1 MTIDP
6 EKWYNDR
13 QRAAA
18 CRSGKATEEQKAIIQ
33 NEGAL
38 SQERPKVANPAEQL
52 QNSLGALD
60 KFGGFQL
67 LKGLIKGV
75 ENMDPRRKAVK
86 NIFLTDSTYAD
97 SRKKLKNELALW
109 LNILEDGEAD
119 PMAIIEACQ
128 AKSRKAEK
136 NLRDNLFAIHDEV
149 RNLEVAYR
157 ALDSFFANAG
167 QGKVDCITLMNVNK
181 EELGEHDSEDT
192 IAIRGELEQY
202 YDRLSLKNNYS
213 LLVVPGY
220 LGDADTIRMWSQ
232 TAYRNKV
239 LMVTDFK
246 DSQNFSM
253 LKDELDDANL
263 QGQDA
268 SLANVVMTCN
278 YLLGRKRSEIAG
290 EDDDLYV
297 PGSAALAG
305 RMTNTDEI
313 VIAQGAAGK
322 KYGTLSNVKG
332 ARLDLRKS
340 EIAALIDQGVI
351 PIVEEDGRTM
361 AFSNRSLYNGATL
374 GLQEYPIVRVFDWI
388 GKVFQNFFNDEAF
401 INWNS
406 AVKAE
411 LQQAVHDFLSDY
423 KGPGK
428 LIENYNL
435 KGINQ
440 DPKTKDIKIEVELK
454 PFFAAKNFFIELTGH
469 NGQAGVEWDQNVS

>member
-1 MTIDP
+1 M
-6 EKWYNDR
+6 
-13 QRAAA
+13 AA
-18 CRSGKATEEQKAIIQ
+18 EEQKMV
-33 NEGAL
+33 
-38 SQERPKVANPAEQL
+38 SQESLGLKERERIENPAEVL
-52 QNSLGALD
+52 QSSLNGLD

-86 NIFLTDSTYAD
+86 NIFLSDSAYAET
-97 SRKKLKNELALW
+97 RKKLMNELSLW
-109 LNILEDGEAD
+109 IDILENGGGD
-119 PMAIIEACQ
+119 PMEIIESCKEQ
-128 AKSRKAEK
+128 CGRAEQNLK
-136 NLRDNLFAIHDEV
+136 NNLFAVHDEIK
-149 RNLEVAYR
+149 NLEVTYR

-167 QGKVDCITLMNVNK
+167 QGKIDCITLMNVNK
-181 EELGEHDSEDT
+181 EELEFHDSEDT
-192 IAIRGELEQY
+192 VAIREELEKY

-220 LGDADTIRMWSQ
+220 LGDANTIRMWAD

-239 LMVTDFK
+239 IMLTDFK
-246 DSQNFSM
+246 DSLNFEM
-253 LKDELDDANL
+253 LKEELDDANL

-268 SLANVVMTCN
+268 HLANVVMTCN
-278 YLLGRKRSEIAG
+278 YILGRKKSELAD
-290 EDDDLYV
+290 EDDDVYL

-305 RMTNTDEI
+305 RMTNTEEV

-340 EIAALIDQGVI
+340 EIASLIDQGVI
-351 PIVEEDGRTM
+351 PMVEEDGRTM

-401 INWNS
+401 VNWNS
-406 AVKAE
+406 QVKAE
-411 LQQAVHDFLSDY
+411 LQQAIHDFLSDY

-440 DPKTKDIKIEVELK
+440 DPKTKDINIQVELK
-454 PFFAAKNFFIELTGH
+454 PFFAAKNFLIELTGH
-469 NGQAGVEWDQNVS
+469 NGQAGVEWDQNVK

>member
-1 MTIDP
+1 MQKQTQG
-6 EKWYNDR
+6 E
-13 QRAAA
+13 AAEL
-18 CRSGKATEEQKAIIQ
+18 RERVKIENPGELLQESLTG
-33 NEGAL
+33 L
-38 SQERPKVANPAEQL
+38 SKQ
-52 QNSLGALD
+52 
-60 KFGGFQL
+60 GGFQL
-67 LKGLIKGV
+67 VKGLIKGV
-75 ENMDPRRKAVK
+75 ENMDPRRKAQK
-86 NIFLTDSTYAD
+86 NIFLNEQTYAD
-97 SRKKLKNELALW
+97 SRRKLRNELEMW
-109 LNILEDGEAD
+109 VKILEEGGNDTQQ
-119 PMAIIEACQ
+119 IIENCTSQ
-128 AKSRKAEK
+128 RGKAEENMK
-136 NLRDNLFAIHDEV
+136 NNLFNLHEEV
-149 RNLEVAYR
+149 KALEVTYR
-157 ALDSFFANAG
+157 SLDSFFANAG
-167 QGKVDCITLMNVNK
+167 QGKVDCLTLMNVNK
-181 EELGEHDSEDT
+181 DDLGDHDSDDT
-192 IAIRGELEQY
+192 KAIRDELERY

-213 LLVVPGY
+213 LLIVPGY
-220 LGDADTIRMWSQ
+220 LGDANTIRMWAD

-239 LMVTDFK
+239 IMLTDFK
-246 DSQNFSM
+246 DSLNFEM
-253 LKDELDDANL
+253 LKDELDDANM
-263 QGQDA
+263 QSQDA
-268 SLANVVMTCN
+268 KMANVVMTAN
-278 YLLGRKRSEIAG
+278 YILGRKKSELAG

-297 PGSAALAG
+297 PASAALAG
-305 RMTNTDEI
+305 RMTNTEET

-332 ARLDLRKS
+332 ARMDLRKS

-351 PIVEEDGRTM
+351 PMVEEDGRTM

-374 GLQEYPIVRVFDWI
+374 GLQEYPIVRTFDWI

-406 AVKAE
+406 SVKAE

>member
-1 MTIDP
+1 MAEEELKKETLKESLELKDR
-6 EKWYNDR
+6 EKI
-13 QRAAA
+13 
-18 CRSGKATEEQKAIIQ
+18 E
-33 NEGAL
+33 
-38 SQERPKVANPAEQL
+38 NPAGLL
-52 QNSLGALD
+52 QDSLGGLD

-67 LKGLIKGV
+67 LKGLIKGI

-86 NIFLTDSTYAD
+86 NIFLSDSAYIDA
-97 SRKKLKNELALW
+97 RNKLKNELELW
-109 LNILEDGEAD
+109 VSILEGEGSD
-119 PMAIIEACQ
+119 PMAIIESC
-128 AKSRKAEK
+128 KVKCDKAEQNLK
-136 NLRDNLFAIHDEV
+136 NNLLNIHEEIKQ
-149 RNLEVAYR
+149 LEIAYR
-157 ALDSFFANAG
+157 SLDSFFANAG
-167 QGKVDCITLMNVNK
+167 QGKIDCITLMNVNK
-181 EELGEHDSEDT
+181 EELGDNDSEDT
-192 IAIRGELEQY
+192 MAIRDELEKY

-220 LGDADTIRMWSQ
+220 LGDADTIRTWAN

-239 LMVTDFK
+239 IMLTDFK
-246 DSQNFSM
+246 DSLNFEM
-253 LKDELDDANL
+253 LKEELDDANL
-263 QGQDA
+263 QGQDTQ
-268 SLANVVMTCN
+268 LANIVMTCN
-278 YLLGRKRSEIAG
+278 YILGRKKSELAD
-290 EDDDLYV
+290 EDDDLYI

-322 KYGTLSNVKG
+322 KYGTLSNAKG
-332 ARLDLRKS
+332 ARLNLRKS

-351 PIVEEDGRTM
+351 PMVEEDGRTM
-361 AFSNRSLYNGATL
+361 AFSNRSLYNGATI

-401 INWNS
+401 VNWNS
-406 AVKAE
+406 QVKQE

-440 DPKTKDIKIEVELK
+440 DPKTKDISIQVELK

-469 NGQAGVEWDQNVS
+469 NGQAGVEWDQNVK

>member
-1 MTIDP
+1 M
-6 EKWYNDR
+6 
-13 QRAAA
+13 AAEEL
-18 CRSGKATEEQKAIIQ
+18 KKEEQGQ
-33 NEGAL
+33 AL
-38 SQERPKVANPAEQL
+38 ELREREKIENPAGLL
-52 QNSLGALD
+52 QDSLGGLD
-60 KFGGFQL
+60 KFGGFQM

-86 NIFLTDSTYAD
+86 NIFLQDAAYAD
-97 SRKKLKNELALW
+97 NRKKLKNELELW
-109 LNILEDGEAD
+109 VSILSEGATD
-119 PMAIIEACQ
+119 PMEVIEKCK
-128 AKSRKAEK
+128 AKCAKAENNLK
-136 NLRDNLFAIHDEV
+136 NNLFTIHDEV
-149 RNLEVAYR
+149 HKLEVTYR

-167 QGKVDCITLMNVNK
+167 QGKIDCLTLMNVNK
-181 EELGEHDSEDT
+181 EELEYHDSDDT
-192 IAIRGELEQY
+192 LAIRDELERY

-213 LLVVPGY
+213 LLIVPGY
-220 LGDADTIRMWSQ
+220 LGDANTIRMWAD

-239 LMVTDFK
+239 IMLTDFK
-246 DSQNFSM
+246 DSLNFEM
-253 LKDELDDANL
+253 LKDELDDANM
-263 QGQDA
+263 QSQDA
-268 SLANVVMTCN
+268 KMANVVMTAN
-278 YLLGRKRSEIAG
+278 YILGRKKSELAG

-297 PGSAALAG
+297 PASAALAG
-305 RMTNTDEI
+305 RMTNTEET

-332 ARLDLRKS
+332 ARMDLRKS

-351 PIVEEDGRTM
+351 PMVEEDGRTM

-374 GLQEYPIVRVFDWI
+374 GLQEYPIVRTFDWI

-406 AVKAE
+406 SVKAE

>member
-1 MTIDP
+1 M
-6 EKWYNDR
+6 
-13 QRAAA
+13 AA
-18 CRSGKATEEQKAIIQ
+18 EEQKMV
-33 NEGAL
+33 
-38 SQERPKVANPAEQL
+38 SQESLGLKERERIENPAEVL
-52 QNSLGALD
+52 QSSLNGLD

-86 NIFLTDSTYAD
+86 NIFLSDSAYAET
-97 SRKKLKNELALW
+97 RKKLMNELSLW
-109 LNILEDGEAD
+109 IDILENGGGD
-119 PMAIIEACQ
+119 PMEIIESCKEQ
-128 AKSRKAEK
+128 CGRAEQNLK
-136 NLRDNLFAIHDEV
+136 NNLFAVHDEIK
-149 RNLEVAYR
+149 NLEVTYR

-167 QGKVDCITLMNVNK
+167 QGKIDCITLMNVNK
-181 EELGEHDSEDT
+181 EELESHDSEDT
-192 IAIRGELEQY
+192 VAIREELEKY

-220 LGDADTIRMWSQ
+220 LGDANTIRMWAD

-239 LMVTDFK
+239 IMLTDFK
-246 DSQNFSM
+246 DSLNFEM
-253 LKDELDDANL
+253 LKEELDDANL

-268 SLANVVMTCN
+268 HLANVVMTCN
-278 YLLGRKRSEIAG
+278 YILGRKKSELAD
-290 EDDDLYV
+290 EDDDVYL

-305 RMTNTDEI
+305 RMTNTEEV

-340 EIAALIDQGVI
+340 EIASLIDQGVI
-351 PIVEEDGRTM
+351 PMVEEDGRTM

-401 INWNS
+401 VNWNS
-406 AVKAE
+406 QVKAE
-411 LQQAVHDFLSDY
+411 LQQAIHDFLSDY

-440 DPKTKDIKIEVELK
+440 DPKTKDINIQVELK
-454 PFFAAKNFFIELTGH
+454 PFFAAKNFLIELTGH
-469 NGQAGVEWDQNVS
+469 NGQAGVEWDQNVK

>member
-1 MTIDP
+1 MAAEELKKQEEGQP
-6 EKWYNDR
+6 VELREREKVENP
-13 QRAAA
+13 
-18 CRSGKATEEQKAIIQ
+18 S
-33 NEGAL
+33 AL
-38 SQERPKVANPAEQL
+38 L
-52 QNSLGALD
+52 QQSLDGLN
-60 KFGGFQL
+60 KFGGFQMV
-67 LKGLIKGV
+67 KGLIKGV
-75 ENMDPRRKAVK
+75 ENMDPRRKAIK
-86 NIFLTDSTYAD
+86 NIFLSDAAYAD
-97 SRKKLKNELALW
+97 SRKKLKSELELW
-109 LNILEDGEAD
+109 VSILESGGAD
-119 PMAIIEACQ
+119 PMQIIDSCK
-128 AKSRKAEK
+128 AKRDKAEQNMK
-136 NLRDNLFAIHDEV
+136 SNLFNVHEEIKK
-149 RNLEVAYR
+149 LEVTYR

-167 QGKVDCITLMNVNK
+167 QGKMDCLTLMNVNK
-181 EELGEHDSEDT
+181 EELEYHDSEDT
-192 IAIRGELEQY
+192 LAIRDEMEKY

-213 LLVVPGY
+213 LLIIPGY
-220 LGDADTIRMWSQ
+220 LGDSNTIRMWAD

-239 LMVTDFK
+239 MMVTDFK

-253 LKDELDDANL
+253 LKDELDDANM

-268 SLANVVMTCN
+268 KLANVIMTCN
-278 YLLGRKRSEIAG
+278 YLLGRKKSEIAD

-332 ARLDLRKS
+332 ARLNLRKS

-351 PIVEEDGRTM
+351 PMVEEDGRTM

-406 AVKAE
+406 SVKAE

-469 NGQAGVEWDQNVS
+469 NGQACVEWDQNVS

>member
-1 MTIDP
+1 M
-6 EKWYNDR
+6 
-13 QRAAA
+13 AA
-18 CRSGKATEEQKAIIQ
+18 EEQKK
-33 NEGAL
+33 EAL
-38 SQERPKVANPAEQL
+38 GEPVALREREKIEDPAALL
-52 QNSLGALD
+52 QQSLDGLN
-60 KFGGFQL
+60 KFGGFQMV
-67 LKGLIKGV
+67 KGLIKGV

-86 NIFLTDSTYAD
+86 NIFLSDAAYAD
-97 SRKKLKNELALW
+97 SRQKLKNELELW
-109 LNILEDGEAD
+109 VNILESGGTD
-119 PMAIIEACQ
+119 PMQIIDSCK
-128 AKSRKAEK
+128 AKRDKAEQ
-136 NLRDNLFAIHDEV
+136 NLKSNLFNVHEEIKK
-149 RNLEVAYR
+149 LEVTYR
-157 ALDSFFANAG
+157 SLDSFFANAG
-167 QGKVDCITLMNVNK
+167 QGKIDCITLMNVNK
-181 EELGEHDSEDT
+181 EELEYHDSEDT
-192 IAIRGELEQY
+192 LAIRDEMERY

-220 LGDADTIRMWSQ
+220 LGDANTIRMWAD

-239 LMVTDFK
+239 MMITDFK

-268 SLANVVMTCN
+268 KLANVVMTCN
-278 YLLGRKRSEIAG
+278 YLLGRKKSELAD
-290 EDDDLYV
+290 EDDDLYI
-297 PGSAALAG
+297 PASAALAG

-351 PIVEEDGRTM
+351 PMVEEDGRTM
-361 AFSNRSLYNGATL
+361 AFSNRSLYNGATI

-406 AVKAE
+406 SVKAE

-435 KGINQ
+435 KNINQ

-469 NGQAGVEWDQNVS
+469 NGQAGVEWDQNVQ

>member
-1 MTIDP
+1 M
-6 EKWYNDR
+6 
-13 QRAAA
+13 AA
-18 CRSGKATEEQKAIIQ
+18 EELKQ
-33 NEGAL
+33 EAL
-38 SQERPKVANPAEQL
+38 SEGLELKEKEKIENPAGLL
-52 QNSLGALD
+52 QDSLGGLD

-86 NIFLTDSTYAD
+86 NIFLSDSAYKD
-97 SRKKLKNELALW
+97 SRKKLKNELELW
-109 LNILEDGEAD
+109 VSILGGEGTD
-119 PMAIIEACQ
+119 PMEIIESCK
-128 AKSRKAEK
+128 AKCSKAEENLK
-136 NLRDNLFAIHDEV
+136 NNLFNIHDEIK
-149 RNLEVAYR
+149 NLEVTYR
-157 ALDSFFANAG
+157 SLDSFFANAG
-167 QGKVDCITLMNVNK
+167 QGKIDCITLMNVNK
-181 EELGEHDSEDT
+181 EELESHDSDDT
-192 IAIRGELEQY
+192 KAIREELEKY
-202 YDRLSLKNNYS
+202 YDKLSLKKNYS

-220 LGDADTIRMWSQ
+220 LGDANTVRMWAD

-239 LMVTDFK
+239 IMLTDFK
-246 DSQNFSM
+246 DSLNFEM
-253 LKDELDDANL
+253 LKEELDDANL

-268 SLANVVMTCN
+268 HLANMVMTCN
-278 YLLGRKRSEIAG
+278 YILGRKKSELAG
-290 EDDDLYV
+290 EDDDLYL

-305 RMTNTDEI
+305 KMTNTEEL

-332 ARLDLRKS
+332 ARLDMRKS
-340 EIAALIDQGVI
+340 EIAALIDLGVI
-351 PIVEEDGRTM
+351 PMVEEDGRTM

-401 INWNS
+401 VNWNS
-406 AVKAE
+406 QVKGE

-440 DPKTKDIKIEVELK
+440 DPKTKDINIQVELK

-469 NGQAGVEWDQNVS
+469 NGTAGVEWDQSVK

>member
-1 MTIDP
+1 M
-6 EKWYNDR
+6 
-13 QRAAA
+13 AAEEL
-18 CRSGKATEEQKAIIQ
+18 KKEEQGQ
-33 NEGAL
+33 AL
-38 SQERPKVANPAEQL
+38 ELRDREKIENPAGLL
-52 QNSLGALD
+52 QDSLGGLD

-86 NIFLTDSTYAD
+86 NIFLQDAAYAD
-97 SRKKLKNELALW
+97 NRKKLKNELELW
-109 LNILEDGEAD
+109 VSILSEGATD
-119 PMAIIEACQ
+119 PMEVIEKCK
-128 AKSRKAEK
+128 AKCAKAENNLK
-136 NLRDNLFAIHDEV
+136 NNLFTIHDEV
-149 RNLEVAYR
+149 HKLEVTYR

-167 QGKVDCITLMNVNK
+167 QGKIDCLTLMNVNK
-181 EELGEHDSEDT
+181 EELEYHDSDDT
-192 IAIRGELEQY
+192 LAIRDELERY

-213 LLVVPGY
+213 LLIVPGY
-220 LGDADTIRMWSQ
+220 LGDANTIRMWAD

-239 LMVTDFK
+239 IMLTDFK
-246 DSQNFSM
+246 DSLNFEM
-253 LKDELDDANL
+253 LKDELDDANM
-263 QGQDA
+263 QSQDA
-268 SLANVVMTCN
+268 KMANVVMTAN
-278 YLLGRKRSEIAG
+278 YILGRKKSELAG

-297 PGSAALAG
+297 PASAALAG
-305 RMTNTDEI
+305 RMTNTEET

-332 ARLDLRKS
+332 ARMDLRKS

-351 PIVEEDGRTM
+351 PMVEEDGRTM

-374 GLQEYPIVRVFDWI
+374 GLQEYPIVRTFDWI

-406 AVKAE
+406 SVKAE